1 MSKNAKDPKNAGK
14 TTRAEGARQ
23 VLEADKRRRRRMIG
37 IQVGVVALVVAAV
50 IGGTIFAL
58 SSNDDKA
65 AVAGSAPSGVSSDGA
80 YLIGNPEAPVTVQ
93 VVEDFQCPV
102 CQQFESV
109 AGAMLD
115 EYAAGDDVNV
125 EYRGIAFL
133 DRASTTDYSSRAL
146 NASACV
152 IDSSSAD
159 VWKEFHRQMYVE
171 QPAEGGPGLPDSDL
185 IRIASDAGA
194 GDVEACVDDRTWAD
208 WVKTTTDAAF
218 DDSVD
223 GTPTVFVNGEK
234 LADFNPATIQ
244 TAVDEALAS

>member
-1 MSKNAKDPKNAGK
+1 MSNDARDPQNPGK
-14 TTRAEGARQ
+14 PARAEGAHK
-23 VLEADKRRRRRMIG
+23 VLQADKQRRRRMIG

-50 IGGTIFAL
+50 IGGTVYAL
-58 SSNDDKA
+58 SSSDDDA
-65 AVAGSAPSGVSSDGA
+65 ALAGSAPAGVNADGA
-80 YLIGNPEAPVTVQ
+80 YLIGNPQAPVTVQ

-133 DRASTTDYSSRAL
+133 DRASTTNYSSRAL

-152 IDSSSAD
+152 IDSSSAE
-159 VWKEFHRQMYVE
+159 VWEDFHRQMYVE
-171 QPAEGGPGLPDSDL
+171 QPPEGGVGLPDSDL
-185 IRIASDAGA
+185 IRIASEAGA
-194 GDVEACVDDRTWAD
+194 DDVESCVDDQTWAG
-208 WVKTTTDAAF
+208 WVKATTDAAF
-218 DDSVD
+218 DDGVD
-223 GTPTVFVNGEK
+223 GTPTIFVNGEK

-244 TAVDEALAS
+244 AAVEEALAS